1 MGFFSRLLGIS
12 RTAVPANPRCW
23 RYGDGQVIVDL
34 GACSELA
41 SKGGA
46 VRLEGNNLPIRVL
59 VVHGEDGGYHAF
71 HNRCSHAGRRLDAL
85 PGQPRLECCSVGK
98 STFEY
103 DGSKVSGS
111 AKGPA
116 SALPVTEQN
125 GRLYINLGR
134 GAL

>member
-12 RTAVPANPRCW
+12 KSNLPADPRCW
-23 RYGDGQVIVDL
+23 RYANGQVTVDL
-34 GACSELA
+34 GACAELVP
-41 SKGGA
+41 KGGA

-59 VVHGEDGGYHAF
+59 VVHGEDGGYFAF
-71 HNRCSHAGRRLDAL
+71 HNRCTHAGRRLDAL

-103 DGSKVSGS
+103 DGSKVSGP

-116 SALPVTEQN
+116 ATLPVEEQN
-125 GRLYINLGR
+125 GRLYINLSR
-134 GAL
+134 GAS